1 MNVNH
6 FNPKKTGMLFFDI
19 LNGYVAAPEP
29 GKPRVLKPWIQNAV
43 RLSKA
48 GRAAGL
54 PVFFAKG
61 NHRPDNA
68 TTALLLTDTN
78 NSLTPWPN
86 GEVTKTKMHVI
97 AGDKSSDVLAD
108 LEPQA
113 DDYYIVKY
121 RWSAFHQTYLDLA
134 LRTRGID
141 TIIVSGG
148 STDVGVTSTL
158 YSARDLDYNM
168 IVVSDACG
176 TSHDQRAH
184 DTLME
189 LVFPR
194 MARVRT
200 TEQVIEMLRKAK
212 VVRLRR
218 VQPRVIRAQAK
229 NPWTTLRT
237 RVDSAASR

>member
-1 MNVNH
+1 MNVND
-6 FNPKKTGMLFFDI
+6 FNLKKTALLFFDI
-19 LNGYVAAPEP
+19 LNGYVPEPAP

-43 RLSKA
+43 KLSKA

-68 TTALLLTDTN
+68 TSALLLTDTN
-78 NSLTPWPN
+78 NSLAPWPN

-108 LEPQA
+108 LEPKA

-121 RWSAFHQTYLDLA
+121 RWSAFFQTYLDLA

-141 TIIVSGG
+141 TIIISGG
-148 STDVGVTSTL
+148 STDVGVTSTM
-158 YSARDLDYNM
+158 YAARDLDYNQ

-189 LVFPR
+189 IIFPR

-200 TEQVIEMLRKAK
+200 TEQVIEMIVKAGK
-212 VVRLRR
+212 
-218 VQPRVIRAQAK
+218 
-229 NPWTTLRT
+229 
-237 RVDSAASR
+237 

>member
-1 MNVNH
+1 MDVNY
-6 FNPKKTGMLFFDI
+6 FDPRKCALLFFDI
-19 LNGYVAAPEP
+19 LNGYIPQPEP
-29 GKPRVLKPWIQNAV
+29 GKPRSLKPWIQNAI

-48 GRAAGL
+48 GRAAQL
-54 PVFFAKG
+54 PIFFAKG

-68 TTALLLTDTN
+68 TTALILTDTN

-86 GEVTKTKMHVI
+86 GEVTRGKMHVVG
-97 AGDKSSDVLAD
+97 GDKSS
-108 LEPQA
+108 EPIPELDPRP
-113 DDYYIVKY
+113 DDYYISKY

-141 TIIVSGG
+141 TIIISGG

-158 YSARDLDYNM
+158 YSGRDLDYNM

-189 LVFPR
+189 LIFPR

-200 TEQVIEMLRKAK
+200 TDQVIDMIQKAK
-212 VVRLRR
+212 G
-218 VQPRVIRAQAK
+218 
-229 NPWTTLRT
+229 
-237 RVDSAASR
+237 

>member
-1 MNVNH
+1 MNVADFSRKN
-6 FNPKKTGMLFFDI
+6 TGLLFFDI
-19 LNGYVAAPEP
+19 LNGYLPALEP
-29 GKPRVLKPWIQNAV
+29 GKPRILKPWIQNAV

-68 TTALLLTDTN
+68 TTAVLLTDTN

-141 TIIVSGG
+141 TLIVSGG
-148 STDVGVTSTL
+148 STDVGVTSTV
-158 YSARDLDYNM
+158 YSARDLDYNL

-200 TEQVIEMLRKAK
+200 TNQVIEMLEKG
-212 VVRLRR
+212 
-218 VQPRVIRAQAK
+218 
-229 NPWTTLRT
+229 
-237 RVDSAASR
+237 

>member
-1 MNVNH
+1 MNINH
-6 FNPKKTGMLFFDI
+6 FDAKKTALLFFDI
-19 LNGYVAAPEP
+19 LNGYVPTPEP
-29 GKPRVLKPWIQNAV
+29 GKQRVLKPWIQNAV
-43 RLSKA
+43 RLAKA

-68 TTALLLTDTN
+68 TTALILTDTN
-78 NSLTPWPN
+78 NALEPWPN
-86 GEVTKTKMHVI
+86 GEVRKPKMHVI

-108 LEPQA
+108 LDPQPE
-113 DDYYIVKY
+113 DYYIVKY
-121 RWSAFHQTYLDLA
+121 RWSAFYQTYLDLA
-134 LRTRGID
+134 LRSRGID
-141 TIIVSGG
+141 TVIISGG

-158 YSARDLDYNM
+158 YSARDMDYNA

-184 DTLME
+184 DMLME

-200 TEQVIEMLRKAK
+200 TAQMLEMLHHVKSDR
-212 VVRLRR
+212 
-218 VQPRVIRAQAK
+218 
-229 NPWTTLRT
+229 
-237 RVDSAASR
+237 

>member
-1 MNVNH
+1 MNVKDFSRKN
-6 FNPKKTGMLFFDI
+6 TGLLFFDI
-19 LNGYVAAPEP
+19 LNGYLPAPET
-29 GKPRVLKPWIQNAV
+29 GKPRALKPWIQNAV

-148 STDVGVTSTL
+148 STDVGVTSTV
-158 YSARDLDYNM
+158 YSARDLDYNL

-200 TEQVIEMLRKAK
+200 TEQVIEMLRNAK
-212 VVRLRR
+212 E
-218 VQPRVIRAQAK
+218 
-229 NPWTTLRT
+229 
-237 RVDSAASR
+237 

>member
-1 MNVNH
+1 MNVKH
-6 FNPKKTGMLFFDI
+6 FELKKTAMLFFDI
-19 LNGYVAAPEP
+19 LKGYVPEP
-29 GKPRVLKPWIQNAV
+29 GPGAPRALKPWIQNAV
-43 RLSKA
+43 RLGKA
-48 GRAAGL
+48 ARAARL

-97 AGDKSSDVLAD
+97 AGDRSSEVLAD

-141 TIIVSGG
+141 TVIISGG

-158 YSARDLDYNM
+158 YSGRDLDYNM
-168 IVVSDACG
+168 VVVSDACG

-184 DTLME
+184 DMLME

-194 MARVRT
+194 MSRVRT
-200 TEQVIEMLRKAK
+200 TDQVIEMIQKAK
-212 VVRLRR
+212 
-218 VQPRVIRAQAK
+218 
-229 NPWTTLRT
+229 T
-237 RVDSAASR
+237 

>member
-1 MNVNH
+1 MNVSD
-6 FNPKKTGMLFFDI
+6 FNLKKTALLFFDI
-19 LNGYVAAPEP
+19 LNGYVAEPAP
-29 GKPRVLKPWIQNAV
+29 GQPRVLKPWIQNAV
-43 RLSKA
+43 KLGKA

-68 TTALLLTDTN
+68 TTALIATDTN
-78 NSLTPWPN
+78 NSLIPWPN

-108 LEPQA
+108 LGPQPA
-113 DDYYIVKY
+113 DYYIVKY

-134 LRTRGID
+134 LRSRGID
-141 TIIVSGG
+141 TLIVSGG

-158 YSARDLDYNM
+158 YSARDLDYNT
-168 IVVSDACG
+168 IVASDACG

-194 MARVRT
+194 MSRVRT
-200 TEQVIEMLRKAK
+200 TEQVIAMIE
-212 VVRLRR
+212 
-218 VQPRVIRAQAK
+218 RAGK
-229 NPWTTLRT
+229 
-237 RVDSAASR
+237 

>member
-1 MNVNH
+1 
-6 FNPKKTGMLFFDI
+6 MLFFDI
-19 LNGYVAAPEP
+19 LNGYVPEAEP
-29 GKPRVLKPWIQNAV
+29 GKPRALKPWIQNAV
-43 RLSKA
+43 RLGKA
-48 GRAAGL
+48 ARAARL

-78 NSLTPWPN
+78 NSLTPGPN

-97 AGDKSSDVLAD
+97 AGDKSSDVLAE

-141 TIIVSGG
+141 TVIISGG

-158 YSARDLDYNM
+158 YSGRDLDYNM
-168 IVVSDACG
+168 IVASDACG

-184 DTLME
+184 DVLME

-194 MARVRT
+194 MSRVRT
-200 TEQVIEMLRKAK
+200 TDQLIEMLQKA
-212 VVRLRR
+212 R
-218 VQPRVIRAQAK
+218 
-229 NPWTTLRT
+229 
-237 RVDSAASR
+237 S

>member
-1 MNVNH
+1 MNVKDFSRKN
-6 FNPKKTGMLFFDI
+6 TALLFFDI
-19 LNGYVAAPEP
+19 LNGYLPAPEP
-29 GKPRVLKPWIQNAV
+29 GKPRALKPWIQNAV

-148 STDVGVTSTL
+148 STDVGVTSTV
-158 YSARDLDYNM
+158 YSAQGL
-168 IVVSDACG
+168 G
-176 TSHDQRAH
+176 
-184 DTLME
+184 L
-189 LVFPR
+189 
-194 MARVRT
+194 
-200 TEQVIEMLRKAK
+200 
-212 VVRLRR
+212 
-218 VQPRVIRAQAK
+218 
-229 NPWTTLRT
+229 
-237 RVDSAASR
+237 

>member
-6 FNPKKTGMLFFDI
+6 FEVKKTAMLFFDI
-19 LNGYVAAPEP
+19 LNGYMPSAES
-29 GKPRVLKPWIQNAV
+29 GKPRVLKKWIENAV
-43 RLSKA
+43 RLGKA
-48 GRAAGL
+48 ARAAGL

-78 NSLTPWPN
+78 NSLIPWPN

-97 AGDKSSDVLAD
+97 AGDRSSDVLAD
-108 LEPQA
+108 LEPKP

-141 TIIVSGG
+141 TIIISGG
-148 STDVGVTSTL
+148 STDVGVASTL
-158 YSARDLDYNM
+158 YSGRDLDYNM
-168 IVVSDACG
+168 IVANDACG

-184 DTLME
+184 EMLME

-194 MARVRT
+194 MSRVRT
-200 TEQVIEMLRKAK
+200 TEQILEMIQNAK
-212 VVRLRR
+212 H
-218 VQPRVIRAQAK
+218 
-229 NPWTTLRT
+229 
-237 RVDSAASR
+237 

>member
-6 FNPKKTGMLFFDI
+6 FDPKKTALLFFDI
-19 LNGYVAAPEP
+19 LNGYVAQPEP

-43 RLSKA
+43 KLGKA
-48 GRAAGL
+48 SRAAGL
-54 PVFFAKG
+54 AVFFAKG

-86 GEVTKTKMHVI
+86 GEVAKPKMHVI

-108 LEPQA
+108 LEPSA
-113 DDYYIVKY
+113 DDYYVVKY
-121 RWSAFHQTYLDLA
+121 RWSAFFQTYLDLA

-158 YSARDLDYNM
+158 YSARDMDYNA

-184 DTLME
+184 DMLME

-194 MARVRT
+194 MSRVRT
-200 TEQVIEMLRKAK
+200 TEQVLAMLKNAK
-212 VVRLRR
+212 
-218 VQPRVIRAQAK
+218 
-229 NPWTTLRT
+229 
-237 RVDSAASR
+237 

>member
-6 FNPKKTGMLFFDI
+6 FEVKKTAMLFFDI
-19 LNGYVAAPEP
+19 LNGYVPSPEP
-29 GKPRVLKPWIQNAV
+29 GQPRVLKPWIENAV
-43 RLSKA
+43 RLGKA
-48 GRAAGL
+48 ARAAGL

-97 AGDKSSDVLAD
+97 AGDRSSDVLAD
-108 LEPQA
+108 LEPNP
-113 DDYYIVKY
+113 DDYYVVKY
-121 RWSAFHQTYLDLA
+121 RWSAFYQTYLDLA

-141 TIIVSGG
+141 TVIISGG
-148 STDVGVTSTL
+148 STDVGVASTL

-168 IVVSDACG
+168 IVASDACG

-184 DTLME
+184 DMLME

-194 MARVRT
+194 MSRVRT
-200 TEQVIEMLRKAK
+200 TDQVVEMMQKA
-212 VVRLRR
+212 R
-218 VQPRVIRAQAK
+218 
-229 NPWTTLRT
+229 
-237 RVDSAASR
+237 S

>member
-1 MNVNH
+1 MNIKD
-6 FNPKKTGMLFFDI
+6 FNLKKTALLFFDI

-29 GKPRVLKPWIQNAV
+29 GKPRLLKPWIQNAV
-43 RLSKA
+43 KLGKA

-61 NHRPDNA
+61 NHRPDGATNA
-68 TTALLLTDTN
+68 LTITDTN
-78 NSLTPWPN
+78 NSLTSWPN

-108 LEPQA
+108 LDPKP

-121 RWSAFHQTYLDLA
+121 RWSAFFQTYLDLA
-134 LRTRGID
+134 LRSRGID
-141 TIIVSGG
+141 TLIVSGG
-148 STDVGVTSTL
+148 STDVGVTATL
-158 YSARDLDYNM
+158 YSGRDLDYNQ

-184 DTLME
+184 DMLME
-189 LVFPR
+189 IIFPR

-200 TEQVIEMLRKAK
+200 TEQVIEMIEKA
-212 VVRLRR
+212 RR
-218 VQPRVIRAQAK
+218 
-229 NPWTTLRT
+229 
-237 RVDSAASR
+237 

>member
-1 MNVNH
+1 MNISD
-6 FNPKKTGMLFFDI
+6 FSPQKTALLFFDI
-19 LNGYVAAPEP
+19 LNGYVPEAAP

-43 RLSKA
+43 RLSRA

-54 PVFFAKG
+54 PIFFAKG
-61 NHRPDNA
+61 NHRPDGATNA
-68 TTALLLTDTN
+68 LTITDTN

-86 GEVTKTKMHVI
+86 GEITKGKMPVI

-108 LEPQA
+108 LEPKPQ
-113 DDYYIVKY
+113 DYYIVKY
-121 RWSAFHQTYLDLA
+121 RWSAFFQTYLDLA

-158 YSARDLDYNM
+158 YSGRDLDYNQ

-184 DTLME
+184 DMLME
-189 LVFPR
+189 IVFPR

-200 TEQVIEMLRKAK
+200 TEQVIDMINETKG
-212 VVRLRR
+212 
-218 VQPRVIRAQAK
+218 
-229 NPWTTLRT
+229 
-237 RVDSAASR
+237 

>member
-6 FNPKKTGMLFFDI
+6 FELEKTGVLFFDI
-19 LNGYVAAPEP
+19 LNGYVPVSDPAR
-29 GKPRVLKPWIQNAV
+29 PRALKPWIQNAV

-48 GRAAGL
+48 ARAAGL
-54 PVFFAKG
+54 PFFFAKG

-86 GEVTKTKMHVI
+86 GEVTKPKMHVI

-108 LEPQA
+108 LGPRPE
-113 DDYYIVKY
+113 DYYIVKY
-121 RWSAFHQTYLDLA
+121 RWSAFFQTYLDLA

-141 TIIVSGG
+141 TIIISGG

-158 YSARDLDYNM
+158 YSGRDLDYNM
-168 IVVSDACG
+168 IVASDACG

-200 TEQVIEMLRKAK
+200 TDQVIEMIEK
-212 VVRLRR
+212 
-218 VQPRVIRAQAK
+218 
-229 NPWTTLRT
+229 T
-237 RVDSAASR
+237 RG